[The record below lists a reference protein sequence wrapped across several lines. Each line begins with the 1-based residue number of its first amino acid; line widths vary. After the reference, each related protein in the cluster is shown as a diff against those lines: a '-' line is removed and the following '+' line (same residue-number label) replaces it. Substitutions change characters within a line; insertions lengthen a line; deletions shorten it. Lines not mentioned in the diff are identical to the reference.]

1 MGKSV
6 ALRTLVSDTDST
18 LGHRHSEA
26 EGGVS
31 KEDTGM
37 CGITR
42 SLWVEPSLT
51 KNLQRAEKTSWYSV
65 TKI

>member
-6 ALRTLVSDTDST
+6 ALRTHVSDTEST
-18 LGHRHSEA
+18 LGHRRSEA
-26 EGGVS
+26 EGGVN

-42 SLWVEPSLT
+42 RLWVEPSLT
-51 KNLQRAEKTSWYSV
+51 KDLQRAEKTSWCSV